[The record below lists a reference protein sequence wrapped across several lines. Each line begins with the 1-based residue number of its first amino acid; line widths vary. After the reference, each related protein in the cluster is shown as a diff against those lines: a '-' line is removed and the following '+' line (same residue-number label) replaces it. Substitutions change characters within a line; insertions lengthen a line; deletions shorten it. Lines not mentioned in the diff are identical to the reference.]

1 MPWPAFYA
9 RQFTVK
15 SVVIFLSSG
24 LRLAQLLLLLTVGPA
39 KNDSVT

>member
-1 MPWPAFYA
+1 MLVSSQSNQWLFC
-9 RQFTVK
+9 
-15 SVVIFLSSG
+15 LSSG